1 MRDLKRTASGGLLA
15 MASVTACAS
24 TYDSLPAPAASYGEK
39 QEYEL
44 YLSVSVNGNI
54 LAGAV
59 PVKVNAGHYWI
70 AASVLQQAHIPLQT
84 GDALV
89 DVTTLPSVKVEY
101 DQPDQILKLQVPDK
115 WLPEQHIGGTTEQP
129 GQTAISSPGILFN
142 YDAYSL
148 FSSGGSQ
155 TTSTFTETRLFG
167 PPGVLSNNA
176 VIRQNWSSTG
186 YEQQGYMRY
195 DTLWKYSDSDQMIS
209 YQAGDVVSNALTWSS
224 SVRMG
229 GLRLSRNFSVRPDLV
244 TYPLLNLSGSAAV
257 PSSVDLFING
267 YKSSS
272 AQINGGPY
280 TLTNVPWISGAGE
293 ATVVTTD
300 ALGRQVS
307 TSIPFYVSNT
317 LLREGLS
324 DFDFTLGAL
333 RNNYGIRSADYGAGA
348 VSAIYRYGFN
358 NWLTLSTHTED
369 REGLTNAGIG
379 SDIGVGN
386 LGTLSLS
393 GSASRGEGDGNQ
405 FTSGYSY
412 YGSSWGVSYQ
422 HIRRSA
428 GYDNLSTY
436 GSTATLSRQSDQ
448 ATLSLSPWG
457 RTLGSFSIG
466 YFDIKAEDNS
476 RTRLLNLSWSRS
488 LWLSSSL
495 SLSVNR
501 DLQEGS
507 YASMLQVIIPFD
519 SQTSVQLSGQRA
531 SAGQWGENIS
541 VSRSAPAE
549 GGLGWNLAHS
559 IGGDNYSQAD
569 LTWINRVS
577 TLSGG
582 YYGSRDDRHSWFEAA
597 GSVVLMDNSLFFARQ
612 INDAF
617 IVVSTG
623 NYPNIAVNYE
633 NRKVG
638 VTDKNGHL
646 LIPWATAWYPGK
658 VTLDT
663 LPLPTDTEAVT
674 VEKRIAVREGSGA
687 LVDFPVNRVRSA
699 TLVFVDARGQ
709 PLPVGTP
716 VEEVNSKQRGLVGYD
731 GVVWF
736 SHLGR
741 HNEVKINAGELRCS
755 VQFELPSSTPV
766 PQRIGPVSCPS

>member
-1 MRDLKRTASGGLLA
+1 MRDLKRATYGGLLA
-15 MASVTACAS
+15 IASVTAYAA
-24 TYDSLPAPAASYGEK
+24 TYDSLPAPAASYSEK

-44 YLSVSVNGNI
+44 YLGLSVNGNTP
-54 LAGAV
+54 AGTV
-59 PVKVNAGHYWI
+59 PVKVINGHYWVS
-70 AASVLQQAHIPLQT
+70 ASVLQQSHIPLKT
-84 GDALV
+84 SDTLV
-89 DVTTLPSVKVEY
+89 DITTLPSVKVEY
-101 DQPDQILKLQVPDK
+101 DQTGQMLKLQVPDN
-115 WLPEQHIGGTTEQP
+115 WLPEQKIGEAS
-129 GQTAISSPGILFN
+129 GQNYQAAISSPGILFN
-142 YDAYSL
+142 YDAYNL
-148 FSSGGSQ
+148 FSSDGTQ
-155 TTSTFTETRLFG
+155 TTSTYSETRLFG
-167 PPGVLSNNA
+167 PAGILSNNA

-195 DTLWKYSDSDQMIS
+195 DTLWKYSDSERMIS

-229 GLRLSRNFSVRPDLV
+229 GLRVSRNFSVRPDLV

-267 YKSSS
+267 FKTSSS
-272 AQINGGPY
+272 QINGGPY
-280 TLTNVPWISGAGE
+280 TLTNVPYISGAGE

-307 TSIPFYVSNT
+307 TNIPFYVSNT

-324 DFDFTLGAL
+324 DFDFTVGAL
-333 RNNYGIRSADYGAGA
+333 RNNYGIKNADYGTGA
-348 VSAIYRYGFN
+348 VSAIYRYGLN
-358 NWLTLSTHTED
+358 NWLTLSAHSED
-369 REGLTNAGIG
+369 RKGLTNAGVG
-379 SDIGVGN
+379 GDIGVGN

-393 GSASRGEGDGNQ
+393 TSASRGQGNGNQ
-405 FTSGYSY
+405 FTAGYSY
-412 YGSSWGVSYQ
+412 YGNSWGINYQ
-422 HIRRSA
+422 HIQRSA
-428 GYDNLSTY
+428 NYDNLSTY
-436 GSTATLSRQSDQ
+436 GSTSMLSRQSDQ

-457 RTLGSFSIG
+457 RVLGSFSIG

-476 RTRLLNLSWSRS
+476 RTRLMNFSWSRS
-488 LWLSSSL
+488 LWKSSSF

-501 DLQEGS
+501 DLQENS

-519 SQTSVQLSGQRA
+519 SQSSVQLSGQR
-531 SAGQWGENIS
+531 SSSGQWGENIS

-559 IGGDNYSQAD
+559 VGGDNYSQAD

-582 YYGSRDDRHSWFEAA
+582 YYGSRDDHHSWFEAT

-646 LIPWATAWYPGK
+646 LIPWAAAWYPGK

-663 LPLPTDTEAVT
+663 LPLPTDTEAAT

-699 TLVFVDARGQ
+699 TIVFVDAQGQ

-716 VEEVNSKQRGLVGYD
+716 VEEKNSKQQGLVGYD

-736 SHLGR
+736 SHLTR
-741 HNEVKINAGELRCS
+741 KNDVTINAGGMRCH
-755 VQFELPSSTPV
+755 VQFELPESTPV
-766 PQRIGPVSCPS
+766 PQRIGPVSCN

>member
-1 MRDLKRTASGGLLA
+1 MRDLKRAATGGLLA
-15 MASVTACAS
+15 LASVTACAA
-24 TYDSLPAPAASYGEK
+24 TYDSLPAPAASYSDK

-44 YLSVSVNGNI
+44 YLSVSVNGN
-54 LAGAV
+54 LVASAA
-59 PVKVNAGHYWI
+59 PVKVITGRYWI
-70 AASVLQQAHIPLQT
+70 AADILRQAHIPLQT
-84 GDALV
+84 QDALV
-89 DVTTLPSVKVEY
+89 DVTTIPSVKVEY
-101 DQPDQILKLQVPDK
+101 DRPGQMLNLRVPDN
-115 WLPEQHIGGTTEQP
+115 WLPEQRIGETT
-129 GQTAISSPGILFN
+129 GQNYQAAISSPGMLFN

-148 FSSGGSQ
+148 FSSGGTQ
-155 TTSTFTETRLFG
+155 TTSTYTETRLFG

-186 YEQQGYMRY
+186 YEQQGFMRY
-195 DTLWKYSDSDQMIS
+195 DTLWKYSDSEQMIS

-267 YKSSS
+267 YKTSS

-333 RNNYGIRSADYGAGA
+333 RNNYGIKSADYGAGA
-348 VSAIYRYGFN
+348 LSAIYRYGVN

-369 REGLTNAGIG
+369 RKGLTNAGIG

-393 GSASRGEGDGNQ
+393 TSASRGNGSGNQ
-405 FTSGYSY
+405 LTAGYSY
-412 YGSSWGVSYQ
+412 YASSWGVNYQ

-428 GYDNLSTY
+428 DYNNLSTY
-436 GSTATLSRQSDQ
+436 GSVAALSRQSDQ
-448 ATLSLSPWG
+448 ATLSLSPWD
-457 RTLGSFSIG
+457 RALGSFSIG

-476 RTRLLNLSWSRS
+476 HTRLMNLSWSRS
-488 LWLSSSL
+488 LWQSSSL
-495 SLSVNR
+495 NLSVNR
-501 DLQEGS
+501 DLQDNS
-507 YASMLQVIIPFD
+507 YASMLQIIIPFD
-519 SQTSVQLSGQRA
+519 SQSSVQLSGQR
-531 SAGQWGENIS
+531 SSSGQWGENIN

-559 IGGDNYSQAD
+559 IGGNNYSQAD

-582 YYGSRDDRHSWFEAA
+582 YYGSRDDHHSWFEAA
-597 GSVVLMDNSLFFARQ
+597 GSSFL
-612 INDAF
+612 
-617 IVVSTG
+617 
-623 NYPNIAVNYE
+623 P
-633 NRKVG
+633 
-638 VTDKNGHL
+638 
-646 LIPWATAWYPGK
+646 ATIQ
-658 VTLDT
+658 TL
-663 LPLPTDTEAVT
+663 
-674 VEKRIAVREGSGA
+674 R
-687 LVDFPVNRVRSA
+687 
-699 TLVFVDARGQ
+699 
-709 PLPVGTP
+709 
-716 VEEVNSKQRGLVGYD
+716 
-731 GVVWF
+731 
-736 SHLGR
+736 
-741 HNEVKINAGELRCS
+741 
-755 VQFELPSSTPV
+755 
-766 PQRIGPVSCPS
+766 